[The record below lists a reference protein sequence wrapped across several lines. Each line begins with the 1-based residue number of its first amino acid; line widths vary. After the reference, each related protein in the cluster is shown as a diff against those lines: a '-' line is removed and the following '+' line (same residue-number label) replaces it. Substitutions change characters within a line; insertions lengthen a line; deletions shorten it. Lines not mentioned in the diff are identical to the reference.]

1 MTQHTQ
7 PVVAQQ
13 QAAGVQTTTTT
24 ATITTTQSNNNNNHN
39 SSNASNSN
47 NNNNNNNQTTQ
58 TVSIQQPQMNNNNNN
73 SNNNNY
79 SNQTQTAATANIY
92 NPTLP
97 STNLYMSATAAATH
111 GMSAHAQHGTVYP
124 TMIPAPLSSNV
135 FVNNVTANVNLHG
148 WPHTVPTGTWV
159 HPSAPHYIHGDV
171 PAEQVSLY
179 A

>member
-13 QAAGVQTTTTT
+13 QQLQTAGVQTTTTT
-24 ATITTTQSNNNNNHN
+24 PTITTQSNNNNHN

-47 NNNNNNNQTTQ
+47 NTSNNQTTQ
-58 TVSIQQPQMNNNNNN
+58 TVSIQQPQMNN

-97 STNLYMSATAAATH
+97 STNLYMSATAAASH
-111 GMSAHAQHGTVYP
+111 GMSAHAQHGTMYP
-124 TMIPAPLSSNV
+124 AMIPAPLSSNV

-148 WPHTVPTGTWV
+148 WAHTVPTGAWV
-159 HPSAPHYIHGDV
+159 HPSASHYIHGDV
-171 PAEQVSLY
+171 PTEQVSVK
-179 A
+179 AFKGR